1 MNASRTDHPRTRPVA
16 LRTKSDCSPGCPAP
30 AATVAIPDYLLELR
44 ISAACQNELLDLL
57 LAVDVD
63 HGTEQLALLVRAAG
77 VDAQGLPEPRCAARL
92 VDVAVQRQRR
102 LVLLDRLAY
111 SGGPHRHG

>member
-1 MNASRTDHPRTRPVA
+1 MNASRTDQPRTRPVA
-16 LRTKSDCSPGCPAP
+16 LRTKRACSPCPAP
-30 AATVAIPDYLLELR
+30 AATVAIADYLLELR

-63 HGTEQLALLVRAAG
+63 HGTEQLSLLVRAAG
-77 VDAQGLPEPRCAARL
+77 VDAQRLPKPRGSARL

-102 LVLLDRLAY
+102 LVLFDRLAY
-111 SGGPHRHG
+111 RRGSHRHG